1 MAIGPPDLKKWST
14 NTRRIK
20 IESNSHHKSKNM
32 NALIVIL
39 IIIAVP
45 LILAFFLSNE
55 YVIER
60 DIVINRP
67 KPDVF
72 RYVSLIKNSEHFN
85 KWVMTDPGMKKD
97 YQGTDGKVGFIY
109 RWDSENKQVGKGE
122 QEIIK
127 LTEGERIDYELR
139 FIKPFSGTSFAS
151 IETASV
157 SPAQTKVTWIF
168 KGVRTYPMKLMH
180 MLLNLKKILGRDL
193 ATSLANL
200 KAQLESA
207 A

>member
-1 MAIGPPDLKKWST
+1 
-14 NTRRIK
+14 
-20 IESNSHHKSKNM
+20 M
-32 NALIVIL
+32 NALLVIL

-67 KPDVF
+67 KADVF
-72 RYVSLIKNSEHFN
+72 RYISILKNSEHFN

-97 YQGTDGKVGFIY
+97 YQGTDGTVGFVY
-109 RWDSENKQVGKGE
+109 KWDSENKQVGKGE
-122 QEIIK
+122 QEITK
-127 LTEGERIDYELR
+127 LSEGERIEYEIR

-151 IETASV
+151 LETESI
-157 SPAQTKVTWIF
+157 SPAQTKVTWVF
-168 KGVRTYPMKLMH
+168 RGARTYTMKLMH

-193 ATSLANL
+193 GASLSNL
-200 KAQLESA
+200 KAQFEK
-207 A
+207 